1 MFRQAFAER
10 RGRPKEKNRGTNSF
24 GGVKAPSPPLRNVA
38 KQSPKSPIAPVSE
51 WGATGSSIGKRRLLT
66 SAQFAEMRRK
76 LADVDAKLR
85 QLGAAERARRR

>member
-1 MFRQAFAER
+1 MKQP
-10 RGRPKEKNRGTNSF
+10 PK
-24 GGVKAPSPPLRNVA
+24 PPAARL
-38 KQSPKSPIAPVSE
+38 SD

-85 QLGAAERARRR
+85 QMTAAERQRRR